1 MADPATDSALA
12 RLVRWEDAGG
22 AWRVEERNENGVT
35 LALLRCDGGELLE
48 RLVTAD
54 ADVLALIGSRLGSE
68 D

>member
-1 MADPATDSALA
+1 MSAAVYSDLS

-22 AWRVEERNENGVT
+22 AWLVERRDERG
-35 LALLRCDGGELLE
+35 LAIALLRCDGGELLE

-54 ADVLALIGSRLGSE
+54 ADVLAFVGTRERSS